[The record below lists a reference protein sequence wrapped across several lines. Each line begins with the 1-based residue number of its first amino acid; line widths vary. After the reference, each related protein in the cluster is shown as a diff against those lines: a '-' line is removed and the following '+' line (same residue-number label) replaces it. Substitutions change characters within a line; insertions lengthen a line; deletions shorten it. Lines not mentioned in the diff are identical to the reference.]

1 MAKTKGLFP
10 GGSEWRKWDL
20 HIHSDASDGKMNCE
34 QIIQNAIK
42 KDLSVIAITDHHTAM
57 NVDTIRELGKASN
70 LYTIAGI
77 EFRTEYGSRSV
88 HLIGLFPEETDDY
101 KLDSKNLHDL
111 VLNPL
116 GLSVA
121 TITARGKKR
130 LSELK
135 ESDLDDDK
143 AFKYGLFCVQVD
155 FKKAADLIHKLGGIV
170 IPHAGSKSHSIEKEM
185 KHEGKPGV
193 TLYDS
198 LGTVKQELFEEGY
211 IDICEISSEG
221 DDASFYLNTFSTP
234 SIIASD
240 AHTVSE
246 IGRRFSWIK
255 CDPTFEGL
263 RQAIREPE
271 SRIFIGDLPPLLQRV
286 KLKPTKYFRGLSI
299 RPVPGYSGEVGKWF
313 DDVEIEF
320 NPELVAII
328 GNKGSGKSAIAD
340 ILGLCTNSKRESY
353 FTFLKPKRFR
363 MKGYANNFIAELE
376 WASEESRKSKNLM
389 DKVDQTQPEIAKYM
403 PQGYF
408 EELCNEIENL
418 DQFNR
423 EINEVV
429 FQHVPEDLRLG
440 KNSFESFLEYKS
452 KVIDSEISKLKSQ
465 LQDQNRSIIKLEMMR
480 HQLVK
485 EELTNQLAH
494 KEEELNALARPKVV
508 RDPSKRKGR
517 KGEVASIATSI
528 STIDKNIQQ
537 IEGEIDKSK
546 KKRGEINID
555 IEALV
560 QFKQE
565 SLVYKNEITEFVK
578 TKKAQLKR
586 IKEVRPEEVIKINVD
601 VSSIERAVKE
611 LRVSMSGLDLLLSD
625 TSIVDD
631 TGNELSL
638 YVKKE
643 LCEKERERLR
653 KVLDKP
659 NRAYQAYLAEK
670 KIWETEK
677 SDIIGTKDTPGTI
690 RYFKSQLKYIETKLD
705 QDIEKKRSEREEIV
719 RAVYS
724 RKKEIIEI
732 YSDIK
737 SFVSRTLEEH
747 FEATEDY
754 PIQIVGE
761 LIIKPQFQEKLL
773 DFINKSV
780 SGNYRGIE
788 EARIHLARLLE
799 GIDFN
804 NETSVI
810 TFINSMIH
818 SLERELYDG
827 QEITRYIDDQVE
839 DIEGLYEYLFG
850 LEFLDQNF
858 QLKLGDKSLETLSPG
873 EKGALLLVF
882 YLLLDKSEVPL
893 ILDQPED
900 NLDNQSVFQI
910 LVPFIKDAK
919 NRRQIIMITHN
930 PNLAVVADAEQII
943 RTDIQKTHNH
953 DFKISSGSIEN
964 PIIRKDIVDVLE
976 GTMPAFMNRSGKYI
990 QSRTTH

>member
-1 MAKTKGLFP
+1 MAETKGIFAR
-10 GGSEWRKWDL
+10 GSEWRKWDL

-34 QIIQNAIK
+34 QIIQNAIE
-42 KDLSVIAITDHHTAM
+42 KDLSVIAIADHHTAK
-57 NVDTIRELGKASN
+57 NVDMIRELGEESN

-88 HLIGLFPEETDDY
+88 HLIGLFPEEVGDY

-111 VLNPL
+111 VLSPL
-116 GLSVA
+116 GLSA
-121 TITARGKKR
+121 AKITAKGKKR

-135 ESDLDDDK
+135 KSDIDDEK
-143 AFKYGLFCVQVD
+143 AFKYGLFRVQVD
-155 FKKAADLIHKLGGIV
+155 FKKAADIIHRLGGIV
-170 IPHAGSKSHSIEKEM
+170 IPHAGSKGHSIEKEM

-198 LGTVKQELFEEGY
+198 LGTVKQELFEEKY

-221 DDASFYLNTFSTP
+221 DDASFYLDTFSTP

-240 AHTVSE
+240 AHAVSE
-246 IGRRFSWIK
+246 IGRKFTWIK
-255 CDPTFEGL
+255 CDPTFAGL
-263 RQAIREPE
+263 LQAIREPE
-271 SRIFIGDLPPLLQRV
+271 SRIFIGDYPPLIQRV

-299 RPVPGYSGEVGKWF
+299 KPVSGYSGDVGKWF
-313 DDVEIEF
+313 DDVEIKL

-353 FTFLKPKRFR
+353 FSFLNPKRFR
-363 MKGYANNFIAELE
+363 MKGYANNFIAELK
-376 WASEESRKSKNLM
+376 WASEESRSSKNLM
-389 DKVDQTQPEIAKYM
+389 EKVDQTQPEIAKYM

-408 EELCNEIENL
+408 EELTNEIANL

-440 KNSFESFLEYKS
+440 KNSFESFLEHKS
-452 KVIDSEISKLKSQ
+452 KVIDAAITKLKSQ
-465 LQDQNRSIIKLEMMR
+465 LQNQNSAIVKLEMMR
-480 HQLVK
+480 HQRVK
-485 EELTNQLAH
+485 EELTNGLAR
-494 KEEELNALARPKVV
+494 KEEELQALIRPKVV
-508 RDPSKRKGR
+508 RDPSKRKGK
-517 KGEVASIATSI
+517 KGGADSIAARI
-528 STIDKNIQQ
+528 SSLDKKIHQ
-537 IEGEIDKSK
+537 IEGAIGKA
-546 KKRGEINID
+546 KRERGQINLD

-565 SLVYKNEITEFVK
+565 SLAYKKELAEFVK
-578 TKKAQLKR
+578 TKTAKLKR
-586 IKEVRPEEVIKINVD
+586 IKEVRPEEVIKIDVD
-601 VSSIERAVKE
+601 VSSIESAVTE
-611 LRVSMSGLDLLLSD
+611 LRTSMSGLDLLLSD
-625 TSIVDD
+625 TSIANDA
-631 TGNELSL
+631 GEELSL
-638 YVKKE
+638 HVKME
-643 LCEKERERLR
+643 AREKERGELR

-659 NRAYQAYLAEK
+659 NRAYQSYLAEK

-677 SDIIGTKDTPGTI
+677 SNILGNKNAPGSI
-690 RYFKSQLKYIETKLD
+690 RYFKGQLKYLETRLD
-705 QDIEKKRSEREEIV
+705 QDIEKKRNDRDGIV
-719 RAVYS
+719 RAIYAH
-724 RKKEIIEI
+724 KKEIIEI

-737 SFVSRTLEEH
+737 AFVSRTLEDH
-747 FEATEDY
+747 FDANDEY

-761 LIIKPQFQEKLL
+761 LIIRPQSQEKLL

-780 SGNYRGIE
+780 LGNYRGIE
-788 EARIHLARLLE
+788 EARIHLAGLIE
-799 GIDFN
+799 GVDFN
-804 NETSVI
+804 EEMSVI
-810 TFINSMIH
+810 AFINSIIQ
-818 SLERELYDG
+818 SLEREWFDG

-850 LEFLDQNF
+850 LQFIDQNF
-858 QLKLGDKSLETLSPG
+858 QLKLGNKSLETLSPG

-882 YLLLDKSEVPL
+882 YLLLDKSDVPL

-900 NLDNQSVFQI
+900 NLDNQSIVQI

-919 NRRQIIMITHN
+919 RRRQIVMITHN

-943 RTDIQKTHNH
+943 RVDIQKTLNH
-953 DFKISSGSIEN
+953 DFKISAGSIEN
-964 PIIRKDIVDVLE
+964 PTIKKDIVDVLE

-990 QSRTTH
+990 QSQTTH